1 MRTRRSFAVLTL
13 ALGLACCATDR
24 SGEPSI
30 ELRDLDGRLVDAAR
44 PDATQFVLLVFLGTG
59 CPIARAYS
67 PELASI
73 AADYSGRVTTRLVF
87 VDLDLD
93 ADAARRHAGE
103 FRLPRPILLD
113 PDHRLVH
120 ALGATTTPEAV
131 VLDRAGRVVYS
142 GRIDDR
148 FAELGKPRRAA
159 ARHDLRDALDA
170 LLAGRTPRAIRTEPI
185 GCIIE

>member
-1 MRTRRSFAVLTL
+1 MTAKRSFVVL

-24 SGEPSI
+24 AGAPRI
-30 ELRDLDGRLVDAAR
+30 ELADLDGRLVDAVH
-44 PDATQFVLLVFLGTG
+44 PDATRFVLLVFLGTG

-87 VDLDLD
+87 VDRDLD

-103 FRLPRPILLD
+103 FALPRPILLD
-113 PDHRLVH
+113 QEHRLVR

-131 VLDRAGRVVYS
+131 VLDQAGRVVYS

-148 FAELGKPRRAA
+148 FADLGKPRRAA
-159 ARHDLRDALDA
+159 AHRDLRDALDA
-170 LLAGRTPRAIRTEPI
+170 LLAGRTPSAIRTQPI